1 MLFVGIK
8 TLIERRASILLP
20 FLIGFSLDRS
30 NVSPNPNLKPSD
42 RSCLE
47 TTVSMWR
54 ERYAALVAERE
65 QLQRRPK
72 AKWSFVVVTWCG
84 GELLLKCL
92 DRIVEQQGFEREEL
106 EVILVDNGGL
116 EVSPALRERVDT
128 IIHMRQNSGCSTG
141 RNVGAA
147 WASAPMLSF
156 IDDDGL
162 VGLDYATNATRHL
175 QEANVVALRGRVVAR
190 AHRYF
195 TTLAGH
201 YDRGPAV
208 IDECLTAEG
217 TMAICRA
224 TFLNAGGF
232 PEGMVGHE
240 GIHLSYRI
248 LNQKPDVRLIY
259 APDVVLAHDY
269 MKSWRHFVR
278 KSANY
283 ACLDSRAM
291 VTDPELAAFV
301 ADQLSKKFPRP
312 QRTPDEYVARAI
324 LLTMRKAIV
333 LGVRLGNVLQ

>member
-1 MLFVGIK
+1 
-8 TLIERRASILLP
+8 
-20 FLIGFSLDRS
+20 
-30 NVSPNPNLKPSD
+30 VSPNPDSKSSD
-42 RSCLE
+42 SAHIE
-47 TTVSMWR
+47 ATVSLWR
-54 ERYAALVAERE
+54 ERYSALVADRE
-65 QLQRRPK
+65 QIQPRPK

-84 GELLLKCL
+84 GDLLLKCL
-92 DRIVEQQGFEREEL
+92 DRIVEQQGFDREEL

-116 EVSPALRERVDT
+116 SVTSALRQRVDM

-147 WASAPMLSF
+147 WATAPMLSF

-162 VGLDYATNATRHL
+162 VDPNYAINASNHL
-175 QEANVVALRGRVVAR
+175 QQANVVALRGRVVAR

-224 TFLNAGGF
+224 TFLSADGF
-232 PEGMVGHE
+232 PDGMVGHE

-248 LNQKPDVRLIY
+248 LNQKPGARLIY

-301 ADQLSKKFPRP
+301 ANQLSKKFPRP
-312 QRTPDEYVARAI
+312 QRSPDEYVARAI

-333 LGVRLGNVLQ
+333 LGVRLGNSLH

>member
-1 MLFVGIK
+1 MEIK
-8 TLIERRASILLP
+8 TIIETARIHFAAL
-20 FLIGFSLDRS
+20 LIGFSLDRS
-30 NVSPNPNLKPSD
+30 NVSPNSD
-42 RSCLE
+42 SKSGVLPCLE
-47 TTVSMWR
+47 TTVSIWR
-54 ERYAALVAERE
+54 ERYAALVADRE
-65 QLQRRPK
+65 QVRPRPT
-72 AKWSFVVVTWCG
+72 AKWSFVVVTYCG
-84 GELLLKCL
+84 GDLLLKCL
-92 DRIVEQQGFEREEL
+92 DRIVEQQGFERDEL

-116 EVSPALRERVDT
+116 KVSEDLRRRADT

-175 QEANVVALRGRVVAR
+175 QEVNVVALRGRVVAR
-190 AHRYF
+190 DHRYF

-224 TFLNAGGF
+224 TFLSADGF

-248 LNQKPDVRLIY
+248 LSQKPGVRLIY

-278 KSANY
+278 KSATY

-291 VTDPELAAFV
+291 VNDPELAAFV

-333 LGVRLGNVLQ
+333 FGVRLGNSLQ